1 MRAIALQSGS
11 NGNCVYVETGKVRL
25 LLDAG
30 ISGKR
35 AAERLDEFGRDIRD
49 VDAVL
54 ISHDHADHVRCAGI
68 YQRKFGLPV
77 YVTAPTLAAAQAR
90 CSLGTLDDVRH
101 FTAGETLQF
110 DGATVETMPTPH
122 DGVDGVAFLVDDGHK
137 RLGVLTD
144 LGHVF
149 NDLGDAVASLDA
161 VLLESNYDVEMLRTG
176 SYPAFLKR
184 RIRGPGGHISN
195 VEAAELLDGVAG
207 AKLRWACL
215 AHLSQENNRPDL
227 ALQTHYDI
235 VGDRFALY
243 AASRHKAVELPAL

>member
-11 NGNCVYVETGKVRL
+11 NGNCVYVETRKVRL

-35 AAERLDEFGRDIRD
+35 AADRLAEFGRDIRD
-49 VDAVL
+49 IDAVL
-54 ISHDHADHVRCAGI
+54 ISHDHSDHIRCAGI
-68 YQRKFGLPV
+68 YQRKFSLPV
-77 YVTAPTLAAAQAR
+77 YVTAPTLAAARKR
-90 CSLGTLDDVRH
+90 CSLGTMDDVRH
-101 FTAGETLQF
+101 FASGDTLQF
-110 DGATVETMPTPH
+110 EDVSVETLPTPH
-122 DGVDGVAFLVDDGHK
+122 DGVDGVAFIVDDGHN

-144 LGHVF
+144 LGHIF
-149 NDLGDAVASLDA
+149 DDLGGAVASLDA
-161 VLLESNYDVEMLRTG
+161 VLLESNYDAEMLRTG

-184 RIRGPGGHISN
+184 RITGPGGHISN
-195 VEAAELLDGVAG
+195 AEAAELLDDVAG

-243 AASRHKAVELPAL
+243 AASRHKAVELPSL